1 MKSTDPMS
9 VAEFEALR
17 ATIASR
23 GTLRPALFAGTMAA
37 WAVAAILAWSPGSA
51 MLATI
56 VSLVPLLVL
65 AAGFEAVFHLHTGV
79 ERVGR
84 YLQLFYERTEAAGD
98 AGPGGPLWETTIMR
112 FGREAP
118 GRGSDPLFSLLFGA
132 AIAVNSAPAVALPPG
147 PGTIVSLAAH
157 AAALSRIILARRS
170 ARRQREAD
178 LEVFAK
184 VRDRMSH
191 PQT

>member
-1 MKSTDPMS
+1 MKPTGPLS
-9 VAEFEALR
+9 VAEFDALR

-23 GTLRPALFAGTMAA
+23 GTVRPVLFVATMAA
-37 WAVAAILAWSPGSA
+37 WAVAAVIAWRPGNP
-51 MLATI
+51 MLASI
-56 VSLVPLLVL
+56 MPLVPLMVL

-84 YLQLFYERTEAAGD
+84 YLQVFYERTEAAGD
-98 AGPGGPLWETTIMR
+98 AGPGGALWETAIMR

-118 GRGSDPLFSLLFGA
+118 GRGTDPLFSLLFGA
-132 AIAVNSAPAVALPPG
+132 AIVINLAPVATLSPH

-178 LEVFAK
+178 LEAFTK
-184 VRDRMSH
+184 VRGQLFS
-191 PQT
+191 P